1 MNFDFIRRRITELRL
16 SRKMSEY
23 QLSLHLRQCKSYIQ
37 GITSGKSLPSLK
49 QLFNIYDFFDITPA
63 QFFDDSSDVSPM
75 YHETVNHLRALDD
88 NELEAILKIVQQIE
102 DLKEENRKVRE
113 GADGPRK
120 YLLNLIEGDSF

>member
-23 QLSLHLRQCKSYIQ
+23 QLSLQLGQCKSYIQ

-49 QLFNIYDFFDITPA
+49 QLYNICDFFDITPA
-63 QFFDDSSDVSPM
+63 QFFDDSSDVSPL
-75 YHETVNHLRALDD
+75 YHETVNHLRALND

-102 DLKEENRKVRE
+102 DLKEETRKLRE
-113 GADGPRK
+113 GSDGPRK
-120 YLLNLIEGDSF
+120 

>member
-23 QLSLHLRQCKSYIQ
+23 QLSL
-37 GITSGKSLPSLK
+37 
-49 QLFNIYDFFDITPA
+49 QLG
-63 QFFDDSSDVSPM
+63 Q
-75 YHETVNHLRALDD
+75 TVNHLRALDD

-102 DLKEENRKVRE
+102 DLKEENRKLRE

-120 YLLNLIEGDSF
+120 